1 MSIIICGV
9 LEYFTSYF
17 MEKIFKARWWDYSQR
32 SFNINGRV
40 CLQNLILFGIASV
53 IIVYVINPGIIEM
66 IESIPSSIQTI
77 TIVILFV
84 IHMADTVVSYS
95 IILNL
100 KQVSN
105 EIKDNTIEIS
115 EKVRKIIHNKS
126 RVYRRL
132 VEAFPDI
139 KERVE
144 YRKWVI
150 KEKLKKIKNN

>member
-1 MSIIICGV
+1 
-9 LEYFTSYF
+9 

-40 CLQNLILFGIASV
+40 CLQNLVLFGIASV
-53 IIVYVINPGIIEM
+53 VIVYIVNPGIIEM
-66 IESIPSSIQTI
+66 IETIPSIIQTI
-77 TIVILFV
+77 LIVILLA
-84 IHMADTVVSYS
+84 IHIADTILSYS

-115 EKVRKIIHNKS
+115 EKVRNIIHNKS
-126 RVYRRL
+126 RFHRRL

-150 KEKLKKIKNN
+150 KEKLRNMKGNDRQI